1 MNKKNYLFV
10 LLMTGVTLLAAS
22 CKKQEVTSSEQVTAA
37 TATAPKLQTFT
48 VANHI
53 IDSGMTLSQINAV
66 IAGATAGQT
75 VLVHSGTYN
84 ITGKIVMKAGV
95 SLAKLSSTNPIFD
108 ATGLSSLLNLAYSTE
123 VSHSTFTGL
132 TFWNIKMT
140 ITGSTST
147 AIKYCIFDYGKRA
160 ANTNKTN
167 NLSDAYINLN
177 STDSARVSNCVFSHR
192 STDPGRGVWVGS
204 GSTNDIVRKNTF
216 GNGGSTG
223 YFVCAINDNSQSNS
237 VIDSNT
243 ITRNTALDAVD
254 SLSDHA
260 MYAHSFN
267 GLTISNNI
275 VSGWPLTGS
284 GGIKARNGQYLT
296 ISGNTITGTGILL
309 YEYVS
314 TPAFPY
320 LKYVVVSGNTINI
333 SAPAADIYHGI
344 GYYRDNTTDSEYSI
358 NITGN
363 SLPNGTISI
372 TGGNLNTTNFNAAG
386 GGVYNNN
393 TATGYL
399 LLKTGITNSGNY

>member
-1 MNKKNYLFV
+1 MKKKNKLFV
-10 LLMTGVTLLAAS
+10 LLMMGVTVLAVS
-22 CKKQEVTSSEQVTAA
+22 CKKQEVTSSEQIAA
-37 TATAPKLQTFT
+37 ATAPKLQTFT

-66 IAGATAGQT
+66 IAGASAGQT

-108 ATGLSSLLNLAYSTE
+108 ATALSTQLNLAYSTE

-140 ITGSTST
+140 ITGSVKT
-147 AIKYCIFDYGKRA
+147 AIKYCIFDYGKRK

-177 STDSARVSNCVFSHR
+177 STDSALVYNCVFSHR

-204 GSTNDIVRKNTF
+204 GTTNDIVRKNTF

-223 YFVCAINDNSQSNS
+223 YFVCALNDNSQSNS
-237 VIDSNT
+237 IIDSNT
-243 ITRNTALDAVD
+243 IARNTVLNTVD
-254 SLSDHA
+254 SLTDHGL
-260 MYAHSFN
+260 YAHSFN
-267 GLTISNNI
+267 GLVISNNTFT
-275 VSGWPLTGS
+275 SGWPANGN
-284 GGIKARNGQYLT
+284 GGDLKVRNGQYV
-296 ISGNTITGTGILL
+296 TITGNTLNDSGILL

-314 TPAFPY
+314 SPEAPY
-320 LKYVVVSGNTINI
+320 LNYVVVSNNTINV
-333 SAPAADIYHGI
+333 SGPANDIYHGI

-358 NITGN
+358 NITDN
-363 SLPNGTISI
+363 SLPNGTIQINGSNI
-372 TGGNLNTTNFNAAG
+372 NTTNFNALG
-386 GGVYNNN
+386 GGVFNND
-393 TATGYL
+393 TAAGYL
-399 LLKTGITNSGNY
+399 LLKSGINNSGNY

>member
-1 MNKKNYLFV
+1 MKKKNNLFV
-10 LLMTGVTLLAAS
+10 ALMMGVTVLAAS
-22 CKKQEVTSSEQVTAA
+22 CKKQEVMQDQQPA
-37 TATAPKLQTFT
+37 TATAAVPKLQTFT

-53 IDSGMTLSQINAV
+53 IDSGMTLSQINSV
-66 IAGATAGQT
+66 IAGASAGQT

-108 ATGLSSLLNLAYSTE
+108 ATSLSTQLNLAYSTD
-123 VSHSTFTGL
+123 VSNCTFSGL
-132 TFWNIKMT
+132 TFWNIKFT
-140 ITGSTST
+140 ITGSKST
-147 AIKYCIFDYGKRA
+147 ALKYCIFDYGKRK

-177 STDSARVSNCVFSHR
+177 STDSSLVYHCVFSHR

-204 GSTNDIVRKNTF
+204 GSTNDIVRNNTF

-223 YFVCAINDNSQSNS
+223 YFVCAVNDNSQSNS
-237 VIDSNT
+237 LIDSNT
-243 ITRNTALDAVD
+243 ITRNTVLDAVD

-267 GLTISNNI
+267 GLTISNNTI
-275 VSGWPLTGS
+275 SGWPLTGS
-284 GGIKARNGQYLT
+284 GGLKARNGQYLT
-296 ISGNTITGTGILL
+296 ISGNTLTGTGILL
-309 YEYVS
+309 YEYVN

-320 LKYVVVSGNTINI
+320 LNYVVVSNNTINI
-333 SAPAADIYHGI
+333 SSPAADLYHGI

-363 SLPNGTISI
+363 SLPNGCIFATSNNIVAA
-372 TGGNLNTTNFNAAG
+372 NFNAAG
-386 GGVYNNN
+386 GGVYTND
-393 TATGYL
+393 TATGYVL
-399 LLKTGITNSGNY
+399 LRSGINNSGNY